1 MSEILERLG
10 QVGFDAVIE
19 AVQRV
24 IAEPTA
30 DLTLTFIL
38 LAAVTVALLL
48 LVVGMLLILTPSRKR
63 VVKIRRRPLS
73 TEAAAEGGQ
82 VASADEFVVIE
93 GWEEESERLALETPA
108 ASLQPG
114 GTVSP
119 EPRRR
124 APSWVLGSATVP
136 LLVVLAV
143 LAGYVAT
150 GTDAYCATLCHSSSE
165 AVIAAAEIDH
175 ASCVSC
181 HEQPGLWGAV
191 DNLSS
196 RTRMV
201 VREMQS
207 DASDVRVT
215 LHPSGCLRCH
225 GAVLDTVTEG
235 PTGVRMS
242 HREPV
247 SAGMSCTECHRTV
260 GHTERRS
267 EATMSQCLP
276 CHDAERASADCET
289 CHVLDPLTE
298 GIASE
303 ESTKTLGSGRVV
315 YPTVP
320 IDRRECGG
328 CHDEANE
335 CDTCHGL
342 RMPHSE
348 EFIEGEHA
356 QAAAFER
363 KDLCYRCHE
372 VWECNPCHR
381 NFNAHGPNWKS
392 EHRASAWDAGC
403 TCHQFRSDRDYP
415 ICYRCHDR

>member
-1 MSEILERLG
+1 MSELLDRIG
-10 QVGFDAVIE
+10 QVGLDGVIE
-19 AVQRV
+19 AVRRV

-30 DLTLTFIL
+30 DLTLTFIF

-48 LVVGMLLILTPSRKR
+48 LVVGLLLVLTPSRKR
-63 VVKIRRRPLS
+63 VVKIRRRPLPGGPAPQS
-73 TEAAAEGGQ
+73 EAAATE
-82 VASADEFVVIE
+82 ELTVIE
-93 GWEEESERLALETPA
+93 GWEDESEREPLAMPEL
-108 ASLQPG
+108 SQQPEADVAG
-114 GTVSP
+114 
-119 EPRRR
+119 EPRRWLP
-124 APSWVLGSATVP
+124 AWALGSATVP
-136 LLVVLAV
+136 LLIVLAGF
-143 LAGYVAT
+143 AGYVAT
-150 GTDAYCATLCHSSSE
+150 GTDAYCATLCHSTSE

-181 HEQPGLWGAV
+181 HEQPGLWGV
-191 DNLSS
+191 VGNVSS

-201 VREMQS
+201 VRELQG
-207 DASDVRVT
+207 DASDPRAT
-215 LHPSGCLRCH
+215 LHPAGCLGCH
-225 GAVLDTVTEG
+225 GDVLDEVTESPAG
-235 PTGVRMS
+235 IRMS

-276 CHDAERASADCET
+276 CHDAEQASADCET
-289 CHVLDPLTE
+289 CHVLDPLTQ

-320 IDRRECGG
+320 IDRRECSG
-328 CHDEANE
+328 CHDEESE

-348 EFIEGEHA
+348 EFIEGDHA
-356 QAAAFER
+356 SAAAFER
-363 KDLCYRCHE
+363 KELCYRCHE
-372 VWECNPCHR
+372 VWECNSCHR
-381 NFNAHGPNWKS
+381 NFDAHGLNWKY